1 MKPITTALTG
11 IALLSALTAPAW
23 AAPAPAPAATTYG
36 FTPDTEVDY
45 FVEHPMHHVKG
56 VTHSLAG
63 DVTISN
69 DKLVTPLTIK
79 LPLLTFN
86 SGNGNR
92 DNNAALILDVARF
105 PAASVDVQKFVE
117 TGRTKENGVTKLTGT
132 AHGNLSLHGITRP
145 VEVPLTVVL
154 GTNQLTVDGTLTVKL
169 SEYKIERPSLLFT
182 PINDDVK
189 VAIHG
194 VAAPRR

>member
-1 MKPITTALTG
+1 MKPITTALAG
-11 IALLSALTAPAW
+11 IALLSALTAPALAA
-23 AAPAPAPAATTYG
+23 AAPATTTTYV
-36 FTPDTEVDY
+36 FTPETEVDY

-56 VTHSLAG
+56 VTHALAG
-63 DVTISN
+63 DVAVTN
-69 DKLVTPLTIK
+69 DKLVTPVTIK

-105 PAASVDVQKFVE
+105 PAAAVDVQKFVE

-145 VEVPLTVVL
+145 VEVPLTVTV
-154 GTNQLTVDGTLTVKL
+154 GANQLIVDGTLTVKL

-194 VAAPRR
+194 VAAPHR